1 MIVGGLL
8 LLDALVIACFGFG
21 AYHKKSAFLGYVAGA
36 FAGLIAL
43 VVAAGALL
51 LAVRRRRFGPAPT
64 NLTRNDVL
72 GVVFAGGLGLNA
84 VVILALHGVAAD
96 LETLVVGALGA
107 GGLGP
112 ALWVMYRLVTTA
124 RPLRAHPDLARERM
138 WFDTNHEF
146 PPYGQ

>member
-1 MIVGGLL
+1 

-21 AYHKKSAFLGYVAGA
+21 AYHKRYVAGA

-43 VVAAGALL
+43 VVAAGALP

-72 GVVFAGGLGLNA
+72 GVVFAGVLGINA
-84 VVILALHGVAAD
+84 VVILALHGVVAN
-96 LETLVVGALGA
+96 LETLIIGVLGA

-112 ALWVMYRLVTTA
+112 ALWVTYRLVTTA